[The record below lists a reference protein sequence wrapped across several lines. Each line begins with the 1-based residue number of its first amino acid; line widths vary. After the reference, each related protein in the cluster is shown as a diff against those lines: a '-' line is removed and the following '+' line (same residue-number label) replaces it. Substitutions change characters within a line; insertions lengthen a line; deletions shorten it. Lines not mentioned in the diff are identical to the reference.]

1 MLLPRRGSSNTV
13 QCNLVVRVGRS
24 HEQDEKSSLANGDG
38 DDDRDTTK
46 LPKRSRS
53 ADELVTEQPKGDL
66 LDQVLSQMGPTLHD
80 GGLIE
85 NAPVLRGGAST
96 EAPARREGGSTA
108 SHAAETWRP
117 PPPPTQQ
124 QQPSSL
130 APRERTAPPSE
141 QSDKPKTGAALL
153 RVAAIFALCVGAFWL
168 RGQLDRRGPT
178 VADENVEELAPH
190 AAIAPPVAPEPQA
203 AVQPAPAEP
212 AQVEPAAPSVG
223 VPQAAAPDEGKA
235 VPSLDKGDAKPALG
249 TPRPPVKRTRHAAV
263 DISHL
268 PDEPSRQ
275 DVIAGLNQLRGELS
289 ECSKGRSG
297 TAEIDLTIASTGAV
311 TYALI
316 AGDYAGTPQGSCI
329 ARTIRGA
336 HFEPFKK
343 PRVRILYRMA
353 L

>member
-1 MLLPRRGSSNTV
+1 MPLPRRGSSHTV
-13 QCNLVVRVGRS
+13 QCNLVVSVGRS
-24 HEQDEKSSLANGDG
+24 HEQDQKSALSAGDG
-38 DDDRDTTK
+38 DDLNDRETIPQ
-46 LPKRSRS
+46 PKRAKS
-53 ADELVTEQPKGDL
+53 DELVTEQPKGDL
-66 LDQVLSQMGPTLHD
+66 LDQVLSQMGPALRD
-80 GGLIE
+80 GDS
-85 NAPVLRGGAST
+85 N
-96 EAPARREGGSTA
+96 EAPARREGGSPA
-108 SHAAETWRP
+108 SHEADTWRP
-117 PPPPTQQ
+117 PPPAT

-130 APRERTAPPSE
+130 APRERPVAAST
-141 QSDKPKTGAALL
+141 QSDKPKTSAALL

-178 VADENVEELAPH
+178 VADEDVEELAPH
-190 AAIAPPVAPEPQA
+190 AAVAPPAAPEPQA
-203 AVQPAPAEP
+203 PVVQAP
-212 AQVEPAAPSVG
+212 VEPAAPSVA
-223 VPQAAAPDEGKA
+223 VPEPAAPDEGKA
-235 VPSLDKGDAKPALG
+235 VPSLGKGDALG
-249 TPRPPVKRTRHAAV
+249 APRAKRARHAAI

-297 TAEIDLTIASTGAV
+297 TAEIDLTIASSGSV

-336 HFEPFKK
+336 HFEPFTK
-343 PRVRILYRMA
+343 PRVRVLYRMA

>member
-1 MLLPRRGSSNTV
+1 VLRSGASN
-13 QCNLVVRVGRS
+13 
-24 HEQDEKSSLANGDG
+24 E
-38 DDDRDTTK
+38 
-46 LPKRSRS
+46 
-53 ADELVTEQPKGDL
+53 
-66 LDQVLSQMGPTLHD
+66 
-80 GGLIE
+80 
-85 NAPVLRGGAST
+85 APV
-96 EAPARREGGSTA
+96 RREGGSTA
-108 SHAAETWRP
+108 SHEAETWRP

-124 QQPSSL
+124 QPSSL
-130 APRERTAPPSE
+130 APRERTAAASE

-178 VADENVEELAPH
+178 VTDGDLDELAPH
-190 AAIAPPVAPEPQA
+190 AAVAPPVAPEPQA
-203 AVQPAPAEP
+203 PVVQPPAEPAPAEP
-212 AQVEPAAPSVG
+212 AAPSV
-223 VPQAAAPDEGKA
+223 AAPEAVAPDEGKA
-235 VPSLDKGDAKPALG
+235 VPSADKSDTKPALG
-249 TPRPPVKRTRHAAV
+249 TPRPLVKRTRHAAV

-297 TAEIDLTIASTGAV
+297 TAEIDLTIAGTGAV

>member
-1 MLLPRRGSSNTV
+1 
-13 QCNLVVRVGRS
+13 VGRS
-24 HEQDEKSSLANGDG
+24 HEQDQKSSLSAGDG
-38 DDDRDTTK
+38 DDINDRDTIPQ
-46 LPKRSRS
+46 PKRAKS
-53 ADELVTEQPKGDL
+53 DELVTEKPKGDL
-66 LDQVLSQMGPTLHD
+66 LDQVLSQMGP
-80 GGLIE
+80 
-85 NAPVLRGGAST
+85 ALRDGASD

-108 SHAAETWRP
+108 SHEAYTWRP

-124 QQPSSL
+124 PSSL
-130 APRERTAPPSE
+130 APRERPVAASTQP
-141 QSDKPKTGAALL
+141 DKPKTSAALL

-178 VADENVEELAPH
+178 VADEDLEELAPH
-190 AAIAPPVAPEPQA
+190 AAVAPPPAPEPQA
-203 AVQPAPAEP
+203 PVVQAPVEQVPAEP
-212 AQVEPAAPSVG
+212 AKVEPAAPSVAA
-223 VPQAAAPDEGKA
+223 PEAAAPDEGKA
-235 VPSLDKGDAKPALG
+235 VSSKGDAKPALG
-249 TPRPPVKRTRHAAV
+249 TPRPLAKRASRHAAI

-297 TAEIDLTIASTGAV
+297 TAEIDLTIASSGAV